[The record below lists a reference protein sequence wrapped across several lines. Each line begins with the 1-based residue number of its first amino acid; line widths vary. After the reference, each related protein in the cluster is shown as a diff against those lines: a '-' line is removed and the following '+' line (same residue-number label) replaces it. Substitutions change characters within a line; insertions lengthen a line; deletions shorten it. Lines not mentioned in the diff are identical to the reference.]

1 MEQEPFRIVQVSSIH
16 QTLEISPSF
25 RPFFLEALLILE
37 MNSPPS
43 SECSRV
49 RASERL
55 FPLRWYVCEKKNK
68 NRTKMFPKPSQK
80 ITQIWMEVFLN
91 FFFYHDPCVSVTA
104 MMKIPSGENLQ
115 TNKNGPN

>member
-55 FPLRWYVCEKKNK
+55 FPLRWYVCEKKIK
-68 NRTKMFPKPSQK
+68 TEQKCSQNQAK
-80 ITQIWMEVFLN
+80 
-91 FFFYHDPCVSVTA
+91 
-104 MMKIPSGENLQ
+104 K
-115 TNKNGPN
+115 